1 MKEKFEIWKEHWDEL
16 SDSTKIS
23 IRNEYCMEH
32 NVDEELFSFD
42 EEFFEMFFSNANAIE
57 VARAVFFGNI
67 KNWCDEYIKF
77 NGYGNLESM
86 SVWDA
91 VEDTENYYLKEIFE
105 NEDCWRDEIDE
116 DDINSEYCF
125 QHWEYIKGEV
135 ELELP
140 DIAPELIDQWL
151 EDNWDEDENDDYLV
165 KQCIEYLKDP
175 ENL

>member
-1 MKEKFEIWKEHWDEL
+1 MKEKFEIWKEYWDEL
-16 SDSTKIS
+16 SDSTKVA
-23 IRNEYCMEH
+23 IRNEYCREH

-42 EEFFEMFFSNANAIE
+42 EEFFEMFFSNSSAIE

-165 KQCIEYLKDP
+165 KQCIEYFKDP